1 MRIVDGFT
9 EVLLFTRKFCR
20 GEIEAMPVEQV
31 RTELQSRFDISE
43 RLAEDISLPDELY
56 QSAKFPVVALV
67 DEMLQTSDWY
77 DRAAWAK
84 NPLQAYI
91 SIPPTRAQSFMSA

>member
-43 RLAEDISLPDELY
+43 RLAEDIGL
-56 QSAKFPVVALV
+56 K
-67 DEMLQTSDWY
+67 
-77 DRAAWAK
+77 R
-84 NPLQAYI
+84 
-91 SIPPTRAQSFMSA
+91 